1 MAELFGFR
9 ITRANQ
15 GKGSDAFT
23 APSTDDGTLDVVSGG
38 GHYASILDMDGRDK
52 TNLT

>member
-15 GKGSDAFT
+15 SGGSDGFT
-23 APSTDDGTLDVVSGG
+23 APSTDDGTMDIVSRG
-38 GHYASILDMDGRDK
+38 GHYASILDMGRP
-52 TNLT
+52 